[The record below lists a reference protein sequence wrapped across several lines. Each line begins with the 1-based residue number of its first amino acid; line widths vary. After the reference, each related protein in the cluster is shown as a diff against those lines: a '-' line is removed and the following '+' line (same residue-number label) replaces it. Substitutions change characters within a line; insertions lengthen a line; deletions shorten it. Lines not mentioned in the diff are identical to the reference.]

1 MNTLSDL
8 RSTLGEH
15 AEQVPDGEA
24 VARTA
29 AVRHRVSV
37 VRRRRRAAGAGV
49 LSLALLVGG
58 AATLANRDHSEALP
72 SAPTVLGV
80 KAPTTMT
87 SLGYTY
93 RTDGSS
99 DIVSGQGSVDVE
111 RSTEPRLVSWT
122 TDRPATV
129 RLKLP
134 DGEYWTST
142 TSDFHDFVVIPPGD
156 GGTLRVST
164 TAGRVGL
171 ASYDVTDQSRAEPS
185 GDVGA
190 LGGFRREVAGLRLVG
205 GLVTHTKKVSG
216 WSRLTGTTG
225 MVKVSVL
232 CTGAPSGSMIHVS
245 LAGAEV
251 TSGCDTSSF
260 DPGSN
265 VIGSTSTGHLGRF
278 GRFRAWVS
286 GPDGS
291 KPLVTGPDDRVE
303 MGVGLYGPEDS
314 TQVGGGPMDR
324 TIEYGGHTWRLT
336 GTRESTGSP
345 LRFRI
350 DPDTPAIVQVGMRI
364 TSDNP
369 TYLHLLA
376 SGMPLQESGFSG
388 KGGGATG
395 PYWAPAGAEVRVTRS
410 TPGDFGVGIYTR
422 TD

>member
-8 RSTLGEH
+8 RSTLDEH
-15 AEQVPDGEA
+15 AEQVPDGEG
-24 VARTA
+24 VARAA

-37 VRRRRRAAGAGV
+37 VRRRRRAVGAGV

-58 AATLANRDHSEALP
+58 AATLADRGHHSDALP
-72 SAPTVLGV
+72 SAPSVLGV

-99 DIVSGQGSVDVE
+99 DVISGQGSVDVE

-122 TDRPATV
+122 TDRSATV

-171 ASYDVTDQSRAEPS
+171 ASYDVTDPQGELV
-185 GDVGA
+185 GDFGD
-190 LGGFRREVAGLRLVG
+190 FRREVAGLRLVG
-205 GLVTHTKKVSG
+205 GLVSHTKKVSG
-216 WSRLTGTTG
+216 WSRLTGASG

-232 CTGAPSGSMIHVS
+232 CTGAPPGSMIHIS
-245 LAGAEV
+245 LAGSEL
-251 TSGCDTSSF
+251 TSGCDTPSF

-291 KPLVTGPDDRVE
+291 KPLVTGTDDRVE

-324 TIEYGGHTWRLT
+324 TIEYGGHTWRLA
-336 GTRESTGSP
+336 GTRQSSGSP
-345 LRFRI
+345 LRFRV
-350 DPDTPAIVQVGMRI
+350 DPESPAIVEVGMRI
-364 TSDNP
+364 TSSKP

-388 KGGGATG
+388 KGGGASG
-395 PYWAPAGAEVRVTRS
+395 PYWAPAGADVRVTRS
-410 TPGDFGVGIYTR
+410 TPGALGVGIYTR